1 MCCVCD
7 GMEWNSLLKMLQPYS
22 WIENKFK
29 TVVKRNTKNTNQEDQ
44 EKIQRIHKNTLKTH

>member
-1 MCCVCD
+1 
-7 GMEWNSLLKMLQPYS
+7 MEWNSLLKMLQPYS